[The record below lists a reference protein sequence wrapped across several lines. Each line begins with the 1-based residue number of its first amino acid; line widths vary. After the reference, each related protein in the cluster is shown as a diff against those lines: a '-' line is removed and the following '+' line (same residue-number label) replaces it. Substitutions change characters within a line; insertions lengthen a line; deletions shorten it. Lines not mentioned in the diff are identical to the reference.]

1 MRHLSQLLFCFYK
14 INKIINMSGVRVYYE
29 WFAGT
34 FSNLLAA
41 GIMEDCDIGLTKG
54 WKDGKKVS
62 EKEEGIEKKIIHF
75 LGK

>member
-1 MRHLSQLLFCFYK
+1 
-14 INKIINMSGVRVYYE
+14 MSGVRVYYE

-62 EKEEGIEKKIIHF
+62 EKEEGIEKNNAF
-75 LGK
+75 SW